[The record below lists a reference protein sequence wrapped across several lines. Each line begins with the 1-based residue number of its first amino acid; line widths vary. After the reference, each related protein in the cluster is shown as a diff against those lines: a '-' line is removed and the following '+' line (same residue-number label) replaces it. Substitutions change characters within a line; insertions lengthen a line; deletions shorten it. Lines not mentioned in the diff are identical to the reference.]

1 MSQTV
6 TIGRRF
12 NGPPGSAHGGYACG
26 MFAHAAAHAAS
37 PADLMSDAEVTL
49 RRPPPLEVAIAAVPS
64 IDGVVFEHDGVVAD
78 VRAARVDLDAVEV
91 PLAPSVDQAR
101 DAGARSPMHSVDP
114 DELPFA
120 TCFGCGPSRAAGDGL
135 RLWPG
140 RLDHDRAACV
150 WEPDTSLAD
159 GSAVVG
165 PEMVWA
171 ALDCPGLLG
180 AKEVLGRPL
189 VEVTPSVLGR
199 MSATVRGRAEIGVP
213 HVVLSWPIVRDGRKL
228 TVGTAVLGDGGR
240 VIGLAHAVWIDLGP
254 S

>member
-1 MSQTV
+1 MGQTV

-12 NGPPGSAHGGYACG
+12 NGPSGSAHGGYACG
-26 MFAHAAAHAAS
+26 VFAHAAAQAAG
-37 PADLMSDAEVTL
+37 PAAHVPDAEVTL
-49 RRPPPLEVAIAAVPS
+49 RRPPPLEVPIAAVAS
-64 IDGVVFEHDGVVAD
+64 RDGVVLEHDGVVAE
-78 VRAARVDLDAVEV
+78 VRAPRVDLDAVLV
-91 PLAPSVDQAR
+91 PAAPSVEQAR
-101 DAGARSPMHSVDP
+101 DAGARSPMHTVEP

-120 TCFGCGPSRAAGDGL
+120 ACFGCGPSRAPGDGL

-150 WEPDTSLAD
+150 WVPNVSLAD
-159 GSAVVG
+159 GSGVIG

-189 VEVTPSVLGR
+189 VESTPSVLGR
-199 MSATVRGRAEIGVP
+199 MSATVRGRAEIGEP
-213 HVVLSWPIVRDGRKL
+213 HVVLAWPIARDGRKL

-240 VIGLAHAVWIDLGP
+240 VVGLAHAVWIDLEL